1 MSDWVTLRDTL
12 GLQLRPID
20 TWPGPLTMDRQPS
33 PFSAP
38 LKDTLGMLRKEL
50 RELRAKD
57 IILQI
62 ALRPQ
67 DLRLDGLPRAG
78 AIATHPGIILTFDS
92 KHGPLSLSFDKFRRW
107 EHNCRAIAMHLEH
120 LRMAGLYGV
129 GRSGEQYKG
138 WKKLEAP
145 KAEPHGFES
154 SLEAALFLVEHG
166 KYGPPEAILTNPV
179 VRQKAYQNAARKLHP
194 DAGGSHEDFIALQ
207 KAMEWFR

>member
-20 TWPGPLTMDRQPS
+20 AWPGRLTGDRQVS

-78 AIATHPGIILTFDS
+78 VNTTHPGVILTFDS
-92 KHGPLSLSFDKFRRW
+92 KHGTLSLSFDKFRRW
-107 EHNCRAIAMHLEH
+107 EHNLRAIAMHLEH

-138 WKKLEAP
+138 WARLEAP
-145 KAEPHGFES
+145 KPAQEGFAS
-154 SLEAALFLVEHG
+154 PLDAARWLEKIG
-166 KYGPPEAILTNPV
+166 GYGPAEALLTNPAL
-179 VRQKAYQNAARKLHP
+179 RQKGYREAVRKVHP
-194 DAGGSHEDFIALQ
+194 DVGGSHEDFVRLQ
-207 KAMEWFR
+207 QAMECF